1 MRIRLLLVT
10 AVLTALSLVV
20 ASPASAATVTRSDVV
35 SSLLTVRDLTD
46 GWHKTDLSGGGGGSD
61 VSGCES
67 ASYTSIGVKAKAGRD
82 FQYAQVPTF
91 ITEEVMSFGT
101 REAARRDFSKGVRQF
116 SACTDF
122 TIDGKTFTIKR
133 LSVGGYADQ
142 VAAFRILGSVATA
155 AGDVPMSLFL
165 VVTRWGRQ
173 QVMVLTTVG
182 GRVTSTV
189 LASNKRSTVQIS
201 RAATGNVASMLG
213 R

>member
-20 ASPASAATVTRSDVV
+20 ASPASAATITRSDVV

-46 GWHKTDLSGGGGGSD
+46 GWHKTDLSGGGGD

-67 ASYTSIGVKAKAGRD
+67 ASYTSTGVKAKATRH
-82 FQYAQVPTF
+82 FQYTQEPTF
-91 ITEEVMSFGT
+91 ISEEVMSFGT
-101 REAARRDFSKGVRQF
+101 RKAARRDFSKGVRLF

-133 LSVGGYADQ
+133 LSVDGYADQ

-173 QVMVLTTVG
+173 QVVVMTTVG
-182 GRVTSTV
+182 GSVTPAVLRSLKTATVQVSKGATGKVATV
-189 LASNKRSTVQIS
+189 L
-201 RAATGNVASMLG
+201 G